1 MPNENIE
8 RAEDT
13 KSKGVQGDEID
24 LIDVFLKIWA
34 ERKMIY
40 KSIAVCFVLGLVV
53 ALGTPKEYKSEVT
66 LLVETSAKGGGMSGL
81 LQQFG
86 GLAGI
91 NLSGAAGE
99 DALSPE
105 LYPDVIKSTPFLLE
119 IMNQKVTESKYD
131 STLTVAQYLDRH
143 TRASL
148 MGVVMGYTIGLPGKI
163 IGWIRGSHKSEVNS
177 QKSENG
183 PFRLSQKQ
191 TDIAKAL
198 AGLIKAKEGESNNTL
213 VISVEV
219 QDPMVAAQ
227 LTDSVV
233 RSLTRYIIDY
243 RTQKAKFD
251 LKFVEDRHAEAEAK
265 YVQAQD
271 ALAAY
276 SDRNKNVILAS
287 ARTEEQRLQSEY
299 NLAFN
304 IYNTLSQQLE
314 QAKIKVQENT
324 PVFKV
329 IDPAKVP
336 LQKSKP
342 KTSLILVAM
351 MFLGGFLGVGMIFV
365 KDVYLNFKGR

>member
-40 KSIAVCFVLGLVV
+40 KSIAVCFVLGLVI
-53 ALGTPKEYKSEVT
+53 AFGTPKEYKSEMT
-66 LLVETSAKGGGMSGL
+66 LLVETETKGGGMSGL

-91 NLSGAAGE
+91 NLNGAAGE
-99 DALSPE
+99 DALTPQ

-119 IMNQKVTESKYD
+119 IMNQKVTESRYD
-131 STLTVAQYLDRH
+131 STLSVAQYLDRH
-143 TRASL
+143 TRLSILGILKAC
-148 MGVVMGYTIGLPGKI
+148 TIGLPGKI
-163 IGWIRGSHKSEVNS
+163 IGWIKGKPKGENLRDLN
-177 QKSENG
+177 QKG
-183 PFRLSQKQ
+183 PLRLTQKQ
-191 TDIAKAL
+191 TDIAAAL
-198 AGLIKAKEGESNNTL
+198 TNIIKAREGESNNTL

-304 IYNTLSQQLE
+304 VYNTLSQQLE

-324 PVFKV
+324 PVFKI
-329 IDPAKVP
+329 IDPATVSLK
-336 LQKSKP
+336 KDKP

-351 MFLGGFLGVGMIFV
+351 VFLGGLLGIGIIFGKMVMI
-365 KDVYLNFKGR
+365 KLRNK